1 MTFHAAIY
9 CWTISACVSVRV
21 LFCFVFVFFNLALP
35 VHHTQSVDPKCHQQV
50 VLCGYGFVVLLHFNG
65 FYVVYQSELS
75 TVCTF

>member
-1 MTFHAAIY
+1 MQLFTVGRYQHAFPSGFY
-9 CWTISACVSVRV
+9 
-21 LFCFVFVFFNLALP
+21 FVFVFFNLALP